1 MADNVFRRLLSALA
15 GSTPAYSGPAN
26 QEYGSTPRRLLSALA
41 GSAPGVHPGAPRG
54 CRQERRKNGEG
65 SRFRKTNNKSG

>member
-41 GSAPGVHPGAPRG
+41 GSAPAVTPGAA
-54 CRQERRKNGEG
+54 RRTRLGRAKNAAGDVIL
-65 SRFRKTNNKSG
+65 

>member
-41 GSAPGVHPGAPRG
+41 GSAPAVTPGAPRG
-54 CRQERRKNGEG
+54 SGQ
-65 SRFRKTNNKSG
+65 SRPTTAPEVEIDNRANP

>member
-41 GSAPGVHPGAPRG
+41 GSAPALNPGAPR
-54 CRQERRKNGEG
+54 RDRLRRA
-65 SRFRKTNNKSG
+65 